1 MSSFRWRAGR
11 RALARSRARAT
22 AGPGRGGAGLGHQPA
37 SWLVWSGVGLML
49 ASCGPALAVHIPTA
63 RTHPRLTQGRGAAS
77 PPAPG
82 PVARVTSI
90 AVAPGVAVP
99 PVALAAPRVT
109 VSSRYPPPP
118 GTSVAT
124 VVADFLRDNAI
135 ENVALERGD
144 ASLLAYADGGDF
156 LRAEQQ
162 LVLQQVRLH
171 RTPVRI
177 SDSFTTLEVGNK
189 VDPGSPIST
198 VAIYVAGLETTV
210 ARTPAGVTRAVRRF
224 ADIFWCA
231 LSTDRH
237 VYVIVDDAVLP

>member
-1 MSSFRWRAGR
+1 
-11 RALARSRARAT
+11 
-22 AGPGRGGAGLGHQPA
+22 
-37 SWLVWSGVGLML
+37 ML

-135 ENVALERGD
+135 DNVALERGD
-144 ASLLAYADGGDF
+144 ASLLAYADGGRLLEALHAQ
-156 LRAEQQ
+156 LRSTHF
-162 LVLQQVRLH
+162 R
-171 RTPVRI
+171 RPY
-177 SDSFTTLEVGNK
+177 K
-189 VDPGSPIST
+189 V
-198 VAIYVAGLETTV
+198 
-210 ARTPAGVTRAVRRF
+210 
-224 ADIFWCA
+224 
-231 LSTDRH
+231 TDRFSSIQVGGKKDPNSGRVSIALIVVGVEADSH
-237 VYVIVDDAVLP
+237 FAASGKLITASFKLDEIVWCRWAPSMSRYLLVDDATS